1 MTTPTPTPETSSTP
15 DSVRP
20 GRRLHGT
27 PRSSPT
33 AADTS
38 RALIRASAIR
48 HCTPRDLAQLVTA
61 YRRVQGV
68 AQAAHKRAGDLARA
82 DSRYGRDTTAH
93 DADAQIL
100 GALAQS
106 ARFNA
111 DTLAVALADAR
122 EGEDIRDA

>member
-1 MTTPTPTPETSSTP
+1 MTTPTPNPRQTP
-15 DSVRP
+15 RP
-20 GRRLHGT
+20 GR
-27 PRSSPT
+27 SPNGAT
-33 AADTS
+33 SPNPSPADTS
-38 RALIRASAIR
+38 RSIIRAAAIR

-68 AQAAHKRAGDLARA
+68 AQAATSRAGDLARA
-82 DSRYGRDTTAH
+82 DMRYGRDTTAH

>member
-1 MTTPTPTPETSSTP
+1 MTTPTPTPNPRQTP
-15 DSVRP
+15 RP
-20 GRRLHGT
+20 GRSPNGT
-27 PRSSPT
+27 PSPRTSPVDLSRSIIQ
-33 AADTS
+33 AA
-38 RALIRASAIR
+38 AVR
-48 HCTPRDLAQLVTA
+48 HCTPRDLARLVAA

-68 AQAAHKRAGDLARA
+68 AQAAYKRAGDLARA
-82 DSRYGRDTTAH
+82 DLRYGRDTTAH

-100 GALAQS
+100 GALAAA